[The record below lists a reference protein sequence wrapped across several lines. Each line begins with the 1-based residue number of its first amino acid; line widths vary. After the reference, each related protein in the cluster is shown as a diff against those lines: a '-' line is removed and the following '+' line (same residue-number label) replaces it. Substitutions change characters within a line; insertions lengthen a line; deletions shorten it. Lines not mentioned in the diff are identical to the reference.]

1 MPAPGANGDL
11 PASLVEGA
19 EAVDDVDDGEENI
32 EELEIDAEDLGIA
45 RDQLEDDGFEDL
57 GFGEL
62 TLGSGTTPKEV
73 VSQAKQM

>member
-1 MPAPGANGDL
+1 MPAPGANVDL
-11 PASLVEGA
+11 PAPLVEGA
-19 EAVDDVDDGEENI
+19 KAVDDVDDGEENF

-45 RDQLEDDGFEDL
+45 RDQLEEDGFEDL

-73 VSQAKQM
+73 VREAKHM